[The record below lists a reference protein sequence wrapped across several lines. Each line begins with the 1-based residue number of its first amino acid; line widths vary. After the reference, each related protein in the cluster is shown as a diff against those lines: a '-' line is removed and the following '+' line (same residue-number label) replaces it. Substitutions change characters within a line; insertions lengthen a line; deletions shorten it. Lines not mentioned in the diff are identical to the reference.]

1 MDGSTG
7 DGLVDSAQIRT
18 FDLNAR
24 NYKKVDTLE
33 GLVTQSVKKVVFA
46 LVSGEL

>member
-1 MDGSTG
+1 MDGSAG

-24 NYKKVDTLE
+24 NYKKSGYV
-33 GLVTQSVKKVVFA
+33 GG
-46 LVSGEL
+46 VSYSIGQKSCVRIS